1 MFPKFPMRL
10 LALDLG
16 DRRIGLAVGDS
27 SLGTAFPAGR
37 LQRTKLRADLQLV
50 REAARQREAEGFV
63 VGVPYLPS
71 GGAGHQARMAQG
83 FIRALKQALKQ
94 AAKKDVPLP
103 VYEVDEAFTSLE
115 AEALLREAGLEPSRN
130 KGAIDEAAAV
140 LILLRFWEK
149 AGGLTPESPE
159 NTEHTEI

>member
-1 MFPKFPMRL
+1 MRL

-71 GGAGHQARMAQG
+71 GEIGHQARMAKG
-83 FIRALKQALKQ
+83 FIQALQQ
-94 AAKKDVPLP
+94 ALKKDVPLP
-103 VYEVDEAFTSLE
+103 VYEVDEAFTSFE

-149 AGGLTPESPE
+149 TGGLTPEV
-159 NTEHTEI
+159 

>member
-1 MFPKFPMRL
+1 MRL

-27 SLGTAFPAGR
+27 SLGTAFPVGR

-71 GGAGHQARMAQG
+71 GEIGHQARMAKG
-83 FIRALKQALKQ
+83 FIQALKQAL
-94 AAKKDVPLP
+94 KKDVPLP
-103 VYEVDEAFTSLE
+103 VYEVDEAFTSFE
-115 AEALLREAGLEPSRN
+115 AEALLREGGLEPSRN

-140 LILLRFWEK
+140 LMLLRFWDK
-149 AGGLTPESPE
+149 TGGLTPEV
-159 NTEHTEI
+159 

>member
-1 MFPKFPMRL
+1 MRL

-27 SLGTAFPAGR
+27 SLGTAFPAGC

-71 GGAGHQARMAQG
+71 GEIGHQARMAQG
-83 FIRALKQALKQ
+83 FIQALKQAL
-94 AAKKDVPLP
+94 KKDVPLP

-149 AGGLTPESPE
+149 TGGLTPEV
-159 NTEHTEI
+159 

>member
-1 MFPKFPMRL
+1 MRL

-50 REAARQREAEGFV
+50 REAARERGAGGFV

-71 GGAGHQARMAQG
+71 GEVGHQARMALG
-83 FIRALKQALKQ
+83 FIQALKQAL
-94 AAKKDVPLP
+94 KKDVPLP

-149 AGGLTPESPE
+149 AGGLTMEV
-159 NTEHTEI
+159 

>member
-1 MFPKFPMRL
+1 MRL

-71 GGAGHQARMAQG
+71 GEIGHQARMAKG
-83 FIRALKQALKQ
+83 FIQALQQ
-94 AAKKDVPLP
+94 ALKKDVPLP

-140 LILLRFWEK
+140 LILLRFWDK
-149 AGGLTPESPE
+149 AGGLTPDV
-159 NTEHTEI
+159 

>member
-1 MFPKFPMRL
+1 MRL

-16 DRRIGLAVGDS
+16 NRRIGLAVGDS

-71 GGAGHQARMAQG
+71 GEVGHQARMAQG
-83 FIRALKQALKQ
+83 FIQALKQAL
-94 AAKKDVPLP
+94 KKDVPLP

-159 NTEHTEI
+159 NTENTET

>member
-1 MFPKFPMRL
+1 MRL

-27 SLGTAFPAGR
+27 SLGTAFPAGH
-37 LQRTKLRADLQLV
+37 LQRTRLRADLQLV

-71 GGAGHQARMAQG
+71 GEEGRQARMAQG
-83 FIRALKQALKQ
+83 FIQALKR
-94 AAKKDVPLP
+94 ALKKDVPLP
-103 VYEVDEAFTSLE
+103 VYEVDESFTSLE

-140 LILLRFWEK
+140 LILLRFWEQS
-149 AGGLTPESPE
+149 GGMTAEV
-159 NTEHTEI
+159 

>member
-1 MFPKFPMRL
+1 MRL

-71 GGAGHQARMAQG
+71 GEVGHQARMAQG
-83 FIRALKQALKQ
+83 FIQALKQALN
-94 AAKKDVPLP
+94 KDVPLP

-149 AGGLTPESPE
+149 AGGLTMEV
-159 NTEHTEI
+159 

>member
-1 MFPKFPMRL
+1 MRL

-71 GGAGHQARMAQG
+71 GEVGHQARMAQG
-83 FIRALKQALKQ
+83 FIQALKQAL
-94 AAKKDVPLP
+94 KKDVPLP

-149 AGGLTPESPE
+149 AGGLTPEV
-159 NTEHTEI
+159 

>member
-1 MFPKFPMRL
+1 MRL

-37 LQRTKLRADLQLV
+37 LQRTKLRTDLQLV

-63 VGVPYLPS
+63 VGVPYLLS
-71 GGAGHQARMAQG
+71 GAVGHQARMAQG
-83 FIRALKQALKQ
+83 FIQALKQAL
-94 AAKKDVPLP
+94 KKDVPLP
-103 VYEVDEAFTSLE
+103 VYEMDEAFTSFE
-115 AEALLREAGLEPSRN
+115 AEALLREGGLEPSRN

-149 AGGLTPESPE
+149 TGGLTMENPE
-159 NTEHTEI
+159 NTET

>member
-1 MFPKFPMRL
+1 MRL

-37 LQRTKLRADLQLV
+37 LQRTKLRTDLQLV

-63 VGVPYLPS
+63 VGVPYLLS
-71 GGAGHQARMAQG
+71 GEVGHQARMAQG
-83 FIRALKQALKQ
+83 FIQALKQAL
-94 AAKKDVPLP
+94 KKDVPLP
-103 VYEVDEAFTSLE
+103 VYEVDEAFTSFE

-149 AGGLTPESPE
+149 AGGLTPEV
-159 NTEHTEI
+159 

>member
-1 MFPKFPMRL
+1 MRL

-50 REAARQREAEGFV
+50 REAARERGAGGFV

-71 GGAGHQARMAQG
+71 GEVGHQARMAQG
-83 FIRALKQALKQ
+83 FIQALKQAL
-94 AAKKDVPLP
+94 KKDVPLP

-140 LILLRFWEK
+140 LILLRFWAK
-149 AGGLTPESPE
+149 TGGLTPEV
-159 NTEHTEI
+159 

>member
-1 MFPKFPMRL
+1 MRL

-71 GGAGHQARMAQG
+71 GEVGHQARMAKG
-83 FIRALKQALKQ
+83 FIQALQQ
-94 AAKKDVPLP
+94 ALKKDVPLP

-149 AGGLTPESPE
+149 TGGLTMEV
-159 NTEHTEI
+159 

>member
-1 MFPKFPMRL
+1 MRL

-37 LQRTKLRADLQLV
+37 LQRTKLRTDLQLV
-50 REAARQREAEGFV
+50 REAARKREAEGFV

-71 GGAGHQARMAQG
+71 GEVGHQARMAQG
-83 FIRALKQALKQ
+83 FIQALKQAL
-94 AAKKDVPLP
+94 KKDVPLP

-149 AGGLTPESPE
+149 AGRLTMEV
-159 NTEHTEI
+159 

>member
-1 MFPKFPMRL
+1 MRL

-71 GGAGHQARMAQG
+71 GEIGHQARMAKG
-83 FIRALKQALKQ
+83 FIQALQQ
-94 AAKKDVPLP
+94 ALKKDVPLP

-115 AEALLREAGLEPSRN
+115 AEALLREAGREPSRN

-149 AGGLTPESPE
+149 TGGLTPEV
-159 NTEHTEI
+159 

>member
-1 MFPKFPMRL
+1 MRL

-71 GGAGHQARMAQG
+71 GESGHQARMAKG
-83 FIRALKQALKQ
+83 FIQALKQAL
-94 AAKKDVPLP
+94 KKDVPLP

-140 LILLRFWEK
+140 LILLRFWEE
-149 AGGLTPESPE
+149 AGGLTPEV
-159 NTEHTEI
+159 

>member
-1 MFPKFPMRL
+1 MRL

-27 SLGTAFPAGR
+27 SLGTAFPAGC
-37 LQRTKLRADLQLV
+37 LQRTKLRTDLQLV

-71 GGAGHQARMAQG
+71 GEIGHQARMAKG
-83 FIRALKQALKQ
+83 FIQALKQALK
-94 AAKKDVPLP
+94 KDLPLP

-149 AGGLTPESPE
+149 AGGLTMEV
-159 NTEHTEI
+159 

>member
-1 MFPKFPMRL
+1 MRL

-71 GGAGHQARMAQG
+71 GEIGHQARMAKG
-83 FIRALKQALKQ
+83 FIQALKQAL
-94 AAKKDVPLP
+94 KKDVPLP
-103 VYEVDEAFTSLE
+103 VYEVDEAFTSFE

-149 AGGLTPESPE
+149 AGGLTPEV
-159 NTEHTEI
+159 

>member
-1 MFPKFPMRL
+1 MRL

-27 SLGTAFPAGR
+27 SLGTAFPAGHLR
-37 LQRTKLRADLQLV
+37 RTKLRADLQLV
-50 REAARQREAEGFV
+50 REAARQREVEGFV

-71 GGAGHQARMAQG
+71 GEEGHQARMAKG
-83 FIRALKQALKQ
+83 FIQALKR
-94 AAKKDVPLP
+94 ALKKDVPLP

-149 AGGLTPESPE
+149 AGGLTPEV
-159 NTEHTEI
+159 